1 MDQDE
6 TTSQTVEE
14 PTATE
19 TAAEEAEGKR
29 GPILQTLA
37 ARITIRYPFE
47 RTEADEELAKTIDL
61 TNAAIAGALT
71 NAIEDHLTLTSYEVE
86 AAGFTVNVTAEKV

>member
-6 TTSQTVEE
+6 TQVTE
-14 PTATE
+14 PTPTE
-19 TAAEEAEGKR
+19 TTAEEAEGKR

-47 RTEADEELAKTIDL
+47 RTADHEEIAKTIDL
-61 TNAAIAGALT
+61 TNDAIAAVVQY
-71 NAIEDHLTLTSYEVE
+71 AIWEHVTATSDAVY
-86 AAGFTVNVTAEKV
+86 AAGFTVNVTVEKV